1 MLDRADD
8 AVTTWASRVLPGAS
22 VTLGPPADP
31 TGDPGVRLHL
41 LDLFDIPSARSTL
54 PTAAQVGVR
63 YLVTSSAA
71 DPKAAHQLL
80 GTLLFAAMDE
90 PDLEVSYDAPPG
102 GLWAA
107 AGTAPRAA
115 FSVITRVRV
124 ERDDRPAPLVRS
136 PLTVR
141 DTPLRP
147 LAGVVLGPGDVPI
160 ADAFI
165 RLPALSA
172 TTRSDH
178 KGRFQFAAV
187 PSGMPTDLLV
197 RAKASEF
204 PFTIASTPDSEPVVL
219 RLALSEG

>member
-1 MLDRADD
+1 VLDQADD
-8 AVTTWASRVLPGAS
+8 AVTAWASGVLPDAT
-22 VTLGPPADP
+22 VALGPPVDP
-31 TGDPGVRLHL
+31 AGEPGVRLHL
-41 LDLFDIPSARSTL
+41 LDLADLPAARGL
-54 PTAAQVGVR
+54 GPAAAQVSAR
-63 YLVTSSAA
+63 YLVTTAA
-71 DPKAAHQLL
+71 SDAKTGHQML
-80 GTLLFAAMDE
+80 GALLFAAMDE
-90 PDLEVSYDAPPG
+90 PGLEVAFDAPP
-102 GLWAA
+102 
-107 AGTAPRAA
+107 AGVWGPSGTPPRAS
-115 FSVITRVRV
+115 FVLVTRVRV

-141 DTPLRP
+141 DAPLHP

-165 RLPALSA
+165 RVPALSMS
-172 TTRSDH
+172 TRSDY

-204 PFTIASTPDSEPVVL
+204 PFTIASTPDEPVVL